1 MADGTG
7 SVSRGL
13 GLLALAAVAV
23 AIAFVALS
31 PRREEPA
38 FPLAGLETPPV
49 VQDDPGAIESLVREG
64 KLDEAAAL
72 IQTAERASK
81 NVAELKLQTG
91 RAYLRRGE
99 ATKAAPLLQPLR
111 SRLTR
116 EELLVLA
123 EIFAVTG
130 DPKSAV
136 EFFDAAL
143 AAGAERSATL
153 LARYAEAAAG
163 AGDGPRALTLLSE
176 SLKLDPTSVP
186 TRVSY
191 ATGLANT
198 GRFDDARR
206 EAKAALKRDPSN
218 AKAKELLAALDV
230 AQGRI
235 GAPGGVR
242 PED

>member
-13 GLLALAAVAV
+13 GLAVLATVAV

-31 PRREEPA
+31 PRRTESPFQIVGA
-38 FPLAGLETPPV
+38 DIPTPVP
-49 VQDDPGAIESLVREG
+49 DDPAAIEAVLRAG

-72 IQTAERASK
+72 ISSAERSGK
-81 NVAELKLQTG
+81 QVVELRLQVG
-91 RAYLRRGE
+91 RAYLKQGQ

-111 SRLTR
+111 ARLEI

-130 DPKSAV
+130 DPKSSV
-136 EFFDAAL
+136 EFFEAAL
-143 AAGAERSATL
+143 GAGAGRTAPL
-153 LARYAEAAAG
+153 LARYAEAAAA
-163 AGDGPRALTLLSE
+163 AGDGPRALTLLNE
-176 SLKLDPTSVP
+176 SLKLDPASVP
-186 TRVSY
+186 TRLNL

-206 EAKAALKRDPSN
+206 EARAVLKREPGN
-218 AKAKELLAALDV
+218 AQAKELLAALDV

-235 GAPGGVR
+235 GGAADAR
-242 PED
+242 PRD